1 MKTHDLICEIKLTVN
16 SEKFGKKRN
25 ISNYGD
31 HNLHVGSMT
40 CRNSFFLITKP
51 LKKKKKHNLNFVFC
65 QNTFID

>member
-25 ISNYGD
+25 ISNYGY

-51 LKKKKKHNLNFVFC
+51 LKKKKK
-65 QNTFID
+65 T